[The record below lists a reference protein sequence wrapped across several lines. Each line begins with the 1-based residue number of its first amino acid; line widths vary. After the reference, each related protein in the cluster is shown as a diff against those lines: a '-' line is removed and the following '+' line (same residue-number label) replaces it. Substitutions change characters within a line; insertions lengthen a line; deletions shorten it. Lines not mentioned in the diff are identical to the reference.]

1 MSSLFFVLETLV
13 EKTCLKFVRV
23 FESSGMCVGDTVCG
37 MQERCSLHPACFC
50 PCHNFD
56 IAHMSEIIG
65 MCLDV
70 DPNFDVDA
78 TIGMTREQLMDH
90 VQEPAVFSIRQRE
103 RLMDLGERHWR
114 REAAK
119 RGVSSRS
126 QVVMAGVRNFIVP
139 TQTKSKGVQKKR
151 CRLGVCLSSECHA
164 KAKKNASSRLIQ
176 RAVASNRKSK
186 GP

>member
-1 MSSLFFVLETLV
+1 
-13 EKTCLKFVRV
+13 
-23 FESSGMCVGDTVCG
+23 MCVGDTVCG
-37 MQERCSLHPACFC
+37 MQERCSLYPACFC

-70 DPNFDVDA
+70 DPSFDVDA

-90 VQEPAVFSIRQRE
+90 VQEPSVFSIRQRE
-103 RLMDLGERHWR
+103 RLMDIGERHWR

-126 QVVMAGVRNFIVP
+126 QTVVPGVRNFIP
-139 TQTKSKGVQKKR
+139 KRTKPQKKGIDKKRR
-151 CRLGVCLSSECHA
+151 CLGVCLSSKCHA
-164 KAKKNASSRLIQ
+164 KAKENASSKLIK
-176 RAVASNRKSK
+176 RAVASNRTDS
-186 GP
+186 